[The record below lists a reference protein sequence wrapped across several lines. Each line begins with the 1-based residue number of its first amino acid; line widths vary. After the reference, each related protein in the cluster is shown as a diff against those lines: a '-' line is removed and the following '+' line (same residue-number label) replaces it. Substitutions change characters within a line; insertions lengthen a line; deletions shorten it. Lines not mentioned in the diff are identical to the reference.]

1 MTTQRKNRKD
11 RRTSTNHL
19 IENMLDER
27 NKILSLLLQV
37 SAMNQA
43 NPGQE
48 DRDLLEELCQLLV
61 DYIAAGHFGLY
72 NRIAE
77 GKERRK
83 DIANIANKIYPKIE
97 ESTQQALEFS
107 EKYNTET
114 SNKTLQDLAGDLSI
128 LGELLAIRIYLED
141 RLIARVLA

>member
-1 MTTQRKNRKD
+1 MQDNKKKD
-11 RRTSTNHL
+11 RRRPSSHL

-37 SAMNQA
+37 SGMNKVNSGQA
-43 NPGQE
+43 DKE
-48 DRDLLEELCQLLV
+48 LLEEFCQLLV

-72 NRIAE
+72 ERIAE
-77 GKERRK
+77 GKERRR
-83 DIANIANKIYPKIE
+83 DVIDVASKIYPKIE

-114 SNKTLQDLAGDLSI
+114 CNKTMPDLSTD
-128 LGELLAIRIYLED
+128 LSLLCESLATRIDLED
-141 RLIARVLA
+141 RLISRILA